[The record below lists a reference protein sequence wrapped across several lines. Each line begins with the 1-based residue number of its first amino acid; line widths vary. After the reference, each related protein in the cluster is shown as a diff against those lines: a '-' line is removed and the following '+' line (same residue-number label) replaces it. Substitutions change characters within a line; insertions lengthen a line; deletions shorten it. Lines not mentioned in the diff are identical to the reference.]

1 MSVLK
6 TEKVGIDFGGLKAV
20 NNVDLEIGD
29 EVVGLIGPNGSGK
42 TTLLNIISGIYRASS
57 GSVLLNGENITSL
70 GPNQVRTK
78 GIARTFQTN
87 RLCLN
92 LSVIDN
98 MLLGLYCQQK
108 TTWWQ
113 TVFHPTVSLQEIHEG
128 INRCYEVMSYFNPE
142 LVNHAFELISTLP
155 LIDRRRIEIARAI
168 VGSPALLLLDEPTAG
183 LNMEETHQMIN
194 DIGKIRAQGNKMSII
209 IIEHD
214 MSVISKIS
222 NRVVCLNAGM
232 KIAEGTFSEVS
243 QNEKVRTA
251 YLGG

>member
-6 TEKVGIDFGGLKAV
+6 TEKVGINFGGLKAV
-20 NNVDLEIGD
+20 DSVDLEIGD
-29 EVVGLIGPNGSGK
+29 EVLGLIGPNGSGK

-57 GSVLLNGENITSL
+57 GKVLLNDEDITSL
-70 GPNQVRTK
+70 GPNQVRSK

-108 TTWWQ
+108 TKWWQ
-113 TVFHPTVSLQEIHEG
+113 TVFRPSVSLQEIHEG
-128 INRCYEVMSYFNPE
+128 ISRCYEVMSYFNPG
-142 LVNHAFELISTLP
+142 LVSHAYELISTLP

-168 VGSPALLLLDEPTAG
+168 VGNPDLLLLDEPTAG
-183 LNMEETHQMIN
+183 LNTEETHQMIN
-194 DIGKIRAQGNKMSII
+194 DIGKIRTQGNKMSII

-222 NRVVCLNAGM
+222 NRVVCLNAGK

-243 QNEKVRTA
+243 QNEKVCTA